1 MSWPWHENKVFNINL
16 FLLSIKF
23 CLWFFFF
30 RCFILSKLRFYSKA
44 CLNFNAICL
53 MVLSVLLVQQKN
65 GKKILKCLFLET
77 TQVLSLLRFFFFFA
91 SHLFIFP
98 LGLVLS
104 NDSCFNDMLCKRSCW
119 FRVIWANGAHCFANL
134 TLFFLPFPIISYH
147 CLHSCGYFVV
157 VFRLTCHKKER

>member
-1 MSWPWHENKVFNINL
+1 MGWPWHENKVFNINL

-77 TQVLSLLRFFFFFA
+77 TQVLSLLRFFFSSPVIFSYFHSVWFCQMTAASTTCSARGVVGFVLFEPMEHIVLRISRFF
-91 SHLFIFP
+91 SFRFLLFHTIVCIHAGI
-98 LGLVLS
+98 L
-104 NDSCFNDMLCKRSCW
+104 
-119 FRVIWANGAHCFANL
+119 
-134 TLFFLPFPIISYH
+134 
-147 CLHSCGYFVV
+147 
-157 VFRLTCHKKER
+157 